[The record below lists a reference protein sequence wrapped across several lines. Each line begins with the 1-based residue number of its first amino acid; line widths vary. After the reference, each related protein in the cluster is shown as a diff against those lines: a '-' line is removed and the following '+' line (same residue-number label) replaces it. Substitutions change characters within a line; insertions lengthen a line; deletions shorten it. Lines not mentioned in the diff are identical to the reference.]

1 MSTREID
8 PNVIRYGYTPVPRDP
23 DILFANHPTAF
34 GPNPKQ
40 DPFLVQDI
48 PLPDTAL
55 VKEVKEFVKVRN
67 TCHVFDVMG

>member
-1 MSTREID
+1 MSTKEID

-23 DILFANHPTAF
+23 DVLFANHPTAL

-40 DPFLVQDI
+40 DSFLVQDI

-55 VKEVKEFVKVRN
+55 VKEVTEFVKVRIA
-67 TCHVFDVMG
+67 CLVFDA